1 MISHGYEP
9 VHIKHI
15 DEVLGHRAVKL
26 GKIPFK
32 PQMQGFDAYAI
43 SWFKIKDKLAMSRFG
58 RLSPLWNNLKA
69 SEHALHD
76 GLWLVE
82 PNAGKDGVG
91 EKWEEIL
98 VIEEGNARWLDQ
110 EPPHAFQCRN
120 IEIGDSYNPAA

>member
-58 RLSPLWNNLKA
+58 RLSPLWNNLRLRNMPCMMGCGSWNQMLVRMVWVKNGKRFWL
-69 SEHALHD
+69 SKKEMQD
-76 GLWLVE
+76 GWIKNLRMLFNV
-82 PNAGKDGVG
+82 AT
-91 EKWEEIL
+91 
-98 VIEEGNARWLDQ
+98 
-110 EPPHAFQCRN
+110 
-120 IEIGDSYNPAA
+120 